1 MENVK
6 NILLS
11 TKFFIDTEYLDKY
24 IDLINNN
31 RNQPHIKFET
41 AKHHIIPRF
50 IFKYMKKPID
60 NSKDNLV
67 NLYHWQHLL
76 AHYYLAKSCA
86 SENALQASRCALI
99 FIYGKY
105 DFESISES
113 LFIDNQKEIQEY
125 VTESR
130 KIQVEAPH
138 RAYRNKSAEEKSKI
152 FEKRRESLSNL
163 VTVNKDDVELKVHKE
178 DLEMY
183 LNQGYVKGRSL
194 RSKKSISKSKLGNI
208 PWNKGL
214 KNPVEINEETRKRLS
229 EKSLGHPVSEEA
241 RLKIAKKNSG
251 KIYISKENVS
261 KTIYPEELP
270 SYLKEGWEVGNI
282 KNKLGHLNKKIV
294 NNGSV
299 SITIDKEDYEKY
311 IEAGWYPGHH
321 KPSKNKGRIS
331 PTKGKIRITNG
342 TDTRYIDAEDLSN
355 YPEWYRYK
363 GMKDRNK
370 DHE

>member
-6 NILLS
+6 SILLS
-11 TKFFIDTEYLDKY
+11 TKFFIDNEYIDKY
-24 IDLINNN
+24 IELINDS

-41 AKHHIIPRF
+41 AKHHIVPRF
-50 IFKYMKKPID
+50 IFKYTKKPID
-60 NSKDNLV
+60 NSKNNLV

-86 SENALQASRCALI
+86 SEDALQASRCALI

-105 DFESISES
+105 DFEFISES

-125 VTESR
+125 VIESR
-130 KIQVEAPH
+130 KIQAEAPH
-138 RAYRNKSAEEKSKI
+138 KAYRNKSVDEKSKI
-152 FEKRRESLSNL
+152 SEKRRASLSSL
-163 VTVNKDDVELKVHKE
+163 VTINKDDVELRVHKE

-183 LNQGYVKGRSL
+183 LNQGYVKGRAL
-194 RSKKSISKSKLGNI
+194 RCKKSISKSRLGTA

-214 KNPVEINEETRKRLS
+214 KNPVEIKEETRKYLS
-229 EKSLGHPVSEEA
+229 EKSLGHSVSQET
-241 RLKIAKKNSG
+241 RLKISRKNSG
-251 KIYISKENVS
+251 KIYVSKENVS

-270 SYLKEGWEVGNI
+270 SYLQEGWEVGSI
-282 KNKLGHLNKKIV
+282 KNKLGHLNKKVV
-294 NNGSV
+294 NNGLVSV
-299 SITIDKEDYEKY
+299 TIDNEDYEKY
-311 IEAGWYPGHH
+311 IEAGWYPGYH
-321 KPSKNKGRIS
+321 KSSKNKGRVS

-363 GMKDRNK
+363 DMKDRNK
-370 DHE
+370 NHE